1 MAANSSFLP
10 STLRKFAHTFK
21 MFPHILLFLLSIT
34 PFSAQAPVTKRAFS
48 NGPVITSNFPDPA
61 FINVGGTYYA
71 FATSNGDQN
80 VQIATSP
87 DFDTWTVTGS
97 DALPTIPSWS
107 TGDVWAPDVVQLV
120 KLCTNLT
127 DIEIDRDRPMVLSS
141 CTSPPLPL
149 PTRVCTALELPRPR
163 QSRAHIQPA
172 ILPSPVL

>member
-1 MAANSSFLP
+1 
-10 STLRKFAHTFK
+10 
-21 MFPHILLFLLSIT
+21 MFSQALLLLLSIT
-34 PFSAQAPVTKRAFS
+34 TFSSQAPVTKRAFS

-61 FINVGGTYYA
+61 FNNVRGTYYA
-71 FATSNGDQN
+71 FATSNGAQN

-120 KLCTNLT
+120 RICVYLT
-127 DIEIDRDRPMVLSS
+127 KSETDRDRPTALSF
-141 CTSPPLPL
+141 CTSPPLHP
-149 PTRVCTALELPRPR
+149 PTRVCIASELPRPR
-163 QSRAHIQPA
+163 RSRVLIQPA